1 MTEVELDGY
10 LDAIATLRG
19 KRPKRGGQHTEER
32 TIKSLRRKR
41 LKLKT

>member
-1 MTEVELDGY
+1 MEGY

-19 KRPKRGGQHTEER
+19 KGPKRGNQHTEAR

-41 LKLKT
+41 PKLKT